1 MPANIGRLK
10 WDETGDHFYETGI
23 SQGVLYVGSVNAET
37 GAITWGTGVPWN
49 GLISVSETPDGGD
62 AEDFYADNIKYLSL
76 RGVENFG
83 GTITCYQ
90 TPEAFDTCDGT
101 TSLVAGLT
109 IGQQSRTPFCMAYK
123 TQIGNDLAGSDYG
136 YEIHVIYNATASPS
150 EREYQTINDSPEPAE
165 LSFEFTTTP
174 IPVTLPNSNVTR
186 TSIAKIS
193 SKKLTAAKMT
203 AVENALFGESTW
215 EGTTETKV
223 SDPTLKTP
231 NELFTIIS
239 SVVSG

>member
-23 SQGVLYVGSVNAET
+23 SQGVLYVGNEDPET

-90 TPEAFDTCDGT
+90 TPEQFDGCDGT
-101 TSLVAGLT
+101 ISLTTGLRV
-109 IGQQSRTPFCMAYK
+109 GQQSRMPFCLVYK
-123 TQIGNDLAGSDYG
+123 TQVGNDLKGSDYG

-174 IPVTLPNSNVTR
+174 IPFAVGNKVGR

-193 SKKLTAAKMT
+193 SKKLAPAKLA
-203 AVENALFGESTW
+203 AVENALFGETD
-215 EGTTETKV
+215 ETATPPSIV

-231 NELFTIIS
+231 DELWAIITTTP
-239 SVVSG
+239 SG